1 MKTGGKDKWRKW
13 YLQSISKPGNAMM
26 DEHLWRAFC
35 RLFLPRVGGFLYCR
49 ASFAENWTRFFVFLP
64 FVPLHRR
71 WIGGSKETNGM
82 WNRARRGDHR
92 AFYRFRKL
100 LSSKWKPCH
109 VFENKGWKDIYIYI
123 FQDCWRWSVKDFI
136 LACGV
141 QLHTPENYSILN
153 CSIFLRFG
161 KWRR

>member
-1 MKTGGKDKWRKW
+1 MRWWTSIYGAHFVAYSFRELGVSLLPSKLRWELNSFLRFPPPLRSSSSPLNWRLERNKRHVK
-13 YLQSISKPGNAMM
+13 SRST
-26 DEHLWRAFC
+26 WRA
-35 RLFLPRVGGFLYCR
+35 R
-49 ASFAENWTRFFVFLP
+49 
-64 FVPLHRR
+64 
-71 WIGGSKETNGM
+71 
-82 WNRARRGDHR
+82 DHR

-109 VFENKGWKDIYIYI
+109 VFENKGWKDIYI
-123 FQDCWRWSVKDFI
+123 FQDCWRRSVKDFI

-141 QLHTPENYSILN
+141 QLHTPKIYSILN

>member
-49 ASFAENWTRFFVFLP
+49 ASFAENWTRFFVFLHP

-82 WNRARRGDHR
+82 WNRARRGELATIGLFID
-92 AFYRFRKL
+92 L
-100 LSSKWKPCH
+100 ESSSPQS
-109 VFENKGWKDIYIYI
+109 ENLVTFSKIRGGKIYIYI
-123 FQDCWRWSVKDFI
+123 SGLLTTVC
-136 LACGV
+136 
-141 QLHTPENYSILN
+141 
-153 CSIFLRFG
+153 
-161 KWRR
+161 